1 MYNYNDEVLQ
11 RVRQDLVEVK
21 SEAMIL
27 IDRAN
32 ELIEILD
39 SGDIDKYN
47 EMVDSLENGLNHLE
61 VF

>member
-11 RVRQDLVEVK
+11 RVRQDLVEIK

-27 IDRAN
+27 IDRVN

-47 EMVDSLENGLNHLE
+47 EVVDSLEDGLNHLE

>member
-1 MYNYNDEVLQ
+1 MNYNDEVLQ
-11 RVRQDLVEVK
+11 RVRQNLVEVK

-47 EMVDSLENGLNHLE
+47 EVVDSFEDGLNHLE

>member
-1 MYNYNDEVLQ
+1 MYNDEVLQ

-21 SEAMIL
+21 SEAMLL

-47 EMVDSLENGLNHLE
+47 EVVDSLEDGLNHLE